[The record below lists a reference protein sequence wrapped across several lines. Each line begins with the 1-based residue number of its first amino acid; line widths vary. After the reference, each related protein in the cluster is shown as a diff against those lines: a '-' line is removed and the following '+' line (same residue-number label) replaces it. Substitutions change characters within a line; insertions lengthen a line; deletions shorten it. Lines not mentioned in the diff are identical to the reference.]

1 MLLMFPRQLYA
12 VLLAFLL
19 ESPAS
24 YVAAEQQPFVGASA
38 VKSGQVKSVLERE
51 PVREPA
57 CKQFVRSVFRSVLTA
72 SIDLLCG

>member
-1 MLLMFPRQLYA
+1 MFSRQLYA

-24 YVAAEQQPFVGASA
+24 YVAAEQQPFVGGSA

-57 CKQFVRSVFRSVLTA
+57 CKQFVRSLFLSVLKTLA
-72 SIDLLCG
+72 DPLCD

>member
-1 MLLMFPRQLYA
+1 MFPRQLYA

-24 YVAAEQQPFVGASA
+24 YAAEQQSFLGGSA

-57 CKQFVRSVFRSVLTA
+57 CKQFVRLIFRCVLIA
-72 SIDLLCG
+72 STDVRCD

>member
-1 MLLMFPRQLYA
+1 MFSRQLYA

-24 YVAAEQQPFVGASA
+24 YVSAEQQSFPGGSA

-57 CKQFVRSVFRSVLTA
+57 CKQFVRLLFIFVLTA
-72 SIDLLCG
+72 STDPLCD